1 MCNAVG
7 ASLAMLIH
15 LRRAILLQLNHL
27 CAINRTNLHGDALPS
42 GNRLRNRWRER
53 THYDRSCCDPVNEF
67 AVPYFHIGAIL
78 SELPCHFGIEK
89 GVQGPPFACLC
100 ALLKQRFG

>member
-27 CAINRTNLHGDALPS
+27 CAINRTNLHRDALPS

-53 THYDRSCCDPVNEF
+53 THYDRSRCDPVNEF
-67 AVPYFHIGAIL
+67 AIP
-78 SELPCHFGIEK
+78 
-89 GVQGPPFACLC
+89 
-100 ALLKQRFG
+100 